1 MIRLL
6 DAKGQILGL
15 KSKQDAEEYAHKHNM
30 VLKFMPVT
38 AKSKYTEYMAIPRS
52 EMTFECEN
60 DDEKQVDAKE
70 DSKKMLL
77 QVKKLTFNY
86 NIQEN
91 DLEVK
96 IRAVRKH
103 VKKNCEVRLLVTGS
117 EGKDQVLEQ
126 IYSKFHQE
134 LDLECRF
141 LQKKISHNN
150 LKFVILPKGN
160 LHSQE
165 DKKESKR
172 CTKDDTQQISS
183 DQLFE
188 EGELEQLLNER
199 LKK

>member
-1 MIRLL
+1 MIVCYGKSIIFRSCYLSHLSRLYFDRAICHRNYTSKKVEMIRLL

-103 VKKNCEVRLLVTGS
+103 VKKIVKYV
-117 EGKDQVLEQ
+117 
-126 IYSKFHQE
+126 Y
-134 LDLECRF
+134 
-141 LQKKISHNN
+141 
-150 LKFVILPKGN
+150 
-160 LHSQE
+160 
-165 DKKESKR
+165 
-172 CTKDDTQQISS
+172 
-183 DQLFE
+183 
-188 EGELEQLLNER
+188 
-199 LKK
+199 